1 MKILMLT
8 PYVPYPPSSGG
19 QVRTYNLLKHLSK
32 SNEITLI
39 CLYKNPDEKKYLD
52 KLKPYC
58 HAVYFCQRSPHPWT
72 LKNIFKSVFSLKP
85 FLIVRN
91 YSKEAESILKEILNN
106 QKFDIIH
113 AETFYI
119 MPHLPKT
126 RIPIFLLE
134 QTIEYQVYQHFVNS
148 LPFFAKPAF
157 SLDILKLKIWEKNYW
172 KKAYL
177 VGAVSNTDKQIIN
190 RLDPAIK
197 PVIIPNGAGEDMI
210 ADRLADKNLKNP
222 VVLFQ
227 GNFFWLQNTEAANY
241 LIKKIIPIA
250 EKKLPIL
257 KFVIAGQNAA
267 NKIGNPRID
276 RLEIIDIGPN
286 QSELV
291 KQTYQNAT
299 IFVAPIFGPGGTR
312 LKILAAMASG
322 IPVIST
328 KTGVTGLTVKNNSDV
343 LIANT
348 PEEFI
353 ESIGKIIKN
362 KELYQTIRSNAY
374 SLIKKKY
381 NWQSIAQKLES
392 IYKTL
397 APHKSD
403 II

>member
-19 QVRTYNLLKHLSK
+19 QVRTYNLLKYLSK
-32 SNEITLI
+32 NNKITLV
-39 CLYKNPDEKKYLD
+39 CLYKNNQEKEYFN

-58 HAVYFCQRSPHPWT
+58 KSIYFCQRSPSPWT
-72 LKNIFKSVFSLKP
+72 FKNILKSVFSLKP

-91 YSKEAESILKEILNN
+91 YSQEAELILKNLLDK

-126 RIPIFLLE
+126 NIPIFLLE

-148 LPFFAKPAF
+148 LPFFIRPLF
-157 SLDILKLKIWEKNYW
+157 YLDILKLKIWEKNYW

-177 VGAVSNTDKQIIN
+177 VGTVSISDKQTIN
-190 RLDPAIK
+190 KIEKQIK

-210 ADRLADKNLKNP
+210 VDKIKPKSLDKP
-222 VVLFQ
+222 TILFQ

-241 LIKKIIPIA
+241 LIKKIAPLAKKIIPNV
-250 EKKLPIL
+250 
-257 KFVIAGQNAA
+257 KFIIAGQNAL
-267 NKIGNPRID
+267 NKIGFKNEKN
-276 RLEIIDIGPN
+276 LKIIDISPN
-286 QSELV
+286 QNDKV
-291 KQTYQNAT
+291 KKIYQSAD
-299 IFVAPIFGPGGTR
+299 IFIAPIFGPGGTR

-328 KTGVTGLTVKNNSDV
+328 KTGVTGLDIKNNHNV
-343 LIANT
+343 IIANN
-348 PEEFI
+348 PQEFI
-353 ESIGKIIKN
+353 NSIKLIINNKKLFEKIRLN
-362 KELYQTIRSNAY
+362 GYN
-374 SLIKKKY
+374 LIKKKY
-381 NWQSIAQKLES
+381 NWKLIAKKLEK

-397 APHKSD
+397 SPL
-403 II
+403 